1 MKSHCPNE
9 LVLYLATD
17 GRRYSPLAGG
27 VPRSQP
33 STLWTLKYIAD
44 GSYPLI
50 QGSPDLVQLFVDAEA
65 ARALVRRVTGIFVN
79 LDSNRHSRKF
89 NLYQWV
95 SLKDRLESNGLY
107 CCLEVEMFFKKPK
120 PVACAVCGN
129 TIDPKERRYL
139 EKNRATKV
147 ERHTHIDCHKPIQ
160 GTRVSPN

>member
-65 ARALVRRVTGIFVN
+65 ARALVRRAAGIFVN
-79 LDSNRHSRKF
+79 MDWNGHSRFKE
-89 NLYQWV
+89 V
-95 SLKDRLESNGLY
+95 SGLD
-107 CCLEVEMFFKKPK
+107 ENVTHHMPSQRGRFRVEP
-120 PVACAVCGN
+120 
-129 TIDPKERRYL
+129 L
-139 EKNRATKV
+139 
-147 ERHTHIDCHKPIQ
+147 Q
-160 GTRVSPN
+160 GLARS